1 MLFARG
7 ALALVFAFTLCST
20 SSGAQAT
27 PNAQADTSQR
37 ELLRVFLDCR
47 SGCDGDFFRTELTW
61 VNFVRDRQLAQVQLL
76 ITEQS
81 TGAGGSEYTL
91 TFLGQ
96 GDLASRADTA
106 VYISPPSATDD
117 EIRRGML
124 RISAQGLLRFVRG
137 TPIASRIDLVYR
149 APTTQEKRLDTRGA
163 KDRWN
168 LWVYR
173 IGSNVNSNGDAN
185 YKNTFLNGNVRA
197 SRTTAQWKLS
207 FQFSGNYQENRFVL
221 SDTETVTNYQ
231 HNFNSDH
238 QVVKSLNEHW
248 SIGAEASGGSSKFRN
263 QDFIARVNPAVEY
276 NLFPYSQ
283 STRHQLAIRYG
294 LGVQTANYIDTT
306 IYGKLAETHPIQ
318 RVVVAPSMQQSWG
331 GIEGSATYSQ
341 FLHDLSKHN
350 LQLFG
355 SINWRIVAGLSF
367 NFFGEYE
374 QIHDQLYLPKG
385 ELTGQDVLIRLRQ
398 LQTGYSYFF
407 GAGLSYTFGSIFN
420 SVVNP
425 RFP

>member
-7 ALALVFAFTLCST
+7 ALALVFALTLFFTSA
-20 SSGAQAT
+20 GAQAT

-76 ITEQS
+76 ITEQG

-106 VYISPPSATDD
+106 RYVSLPSATND
-117 EIRRGML
+117 EIRRGL
-124 RISAQGLLRFVRG
+124 VRLTGQGLLRFVQG

-149 APTTQEKRLDTRGA
+149 APTTQEKQSDTRGA
-163 KDRWN
+163 KDRWK

-173 IGSNVNSNGDAN
+173 IGSNVNSNGDKN
-185 YKNTFLNGNVRA
+185 YKNTFLNGSLRA
-197 SRTTAQWKLS
+197 GRTTAQWKLN
-207 FQFSGNYQENRFVL
+207 FQVNGNYQENRFVL

-231 HNFNSDH
+231 RNFNSDNL
-238 QVVKSLNEHW
+238 VVKSLNDHW
-248 SIGAEASGGSSKFRN
+248 SIGAEANAGSSKFRN
-263 QDFIARVNPAVEY
+263 QDFAARINPAVEY
-276 NLFPYSQ
+276 NLYPYSQ

-318 RVVVAPSMQQSWG
+318 RLVVAPAMQQSWG
-331 GIEGSATYSQ
+331 GIFAVPARPEQAQPAALREHQLADRGRALVQ
-341 FLHDLSKHN
+341 FL
-350 LQLFG
+350 
-355 SINWRIVAGLSF
+355 RRV
-367 NFFGEYE
+367 
-374 QIHDQLYLPKG
+374 
-385 ELTGQDVLIRLRQ
+385 
-398 LQTGYSYFF
+398 
-407 GAGLSYTFGSIFN
+407 
-420 SVVNP
+420 
-425 RFP
+425 